1 MDTVF
6 RSNGEIDRTSA
17 NGTCRRRLRTL
28 KTRLLTRPP
37 EQYPALEI
45 AEAGERANIIEDY
58 PDDKYSPSC
67 LLLGFTRAGR
77 HLHMQVSLADTDLVK
92 IVTLYEP
99 DGGEWVDYS
108 VRSSNV

>member
-1 MDTVF
+1 MAKSIEQA
-6 RSNGEIDRTSA
+6 RAELAAGAYELSRHA
-17 NGTCRRRLRTL
+17 YLRAL
-28 KTRLLTRPP
+28 
-37 EQYPALEI
+37 QNNIPALEI
-45 AEAGERANIIEDY
+45 AEAGERAIIIEDY

-77 HLHMQVSLADTDLVK
+77 PLHMQVSLADTDLVK

-108 VRSSNV
+108 VRR

>member
-1 MDTVF
+1 MAKSIEQA
-6 RSNGEIDRTSA
+6 RAELAAGAYELSRHA
-17 NGTCRRRLRTL
+17 YLRAL
-28 KTRLLTRPP
+28 
-37 EQYPALEI
+37 QNNIPALEI
-45 AEAGERANIIEDY
+45 AEAGIIIEDY

-77 HLHMQVSLADTDLVK
+77 PLHMQVSLADTDLVK

-108 VRSSNV
+108 VRR